1 MTQGKIKWFDAT
13 KGFGFIAPDDGSK
26 DIFVH
31 KNNLG
36 HHSFGRSGAGN
47 ASELGFPELKDSST
61 FPRLS

>member
-1 MTQGKIKWFDAT
+1 MIKLIFKILQNGFDKIDT
-13 KGFGFIAPDDGSK
+13 GFAVSARC
-26 DIFVH
+26 IFVH